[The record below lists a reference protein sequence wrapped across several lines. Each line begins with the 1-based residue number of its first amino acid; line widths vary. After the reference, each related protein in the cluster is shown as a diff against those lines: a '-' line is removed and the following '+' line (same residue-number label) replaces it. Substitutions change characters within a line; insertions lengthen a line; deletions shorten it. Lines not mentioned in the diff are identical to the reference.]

1 MDDDVFSRH
10 DQASDVLVAGGGE
23 AGQTLQQRVLWLQNV
38 FKAGEMPGISLEK
51 LAGNLAY
58 LVSACLPLAGR
69 EAAKELLLRCFRQL
83 PAARQR
89 ADRLGMP
96 GALFPS
102 WKDAESGSDSR
113 HWDICGNASV
123 AQAVFDYVAYT
134 ADFTFLR
141 REGLDL
147 LVGIA
152 QNAKAYL
159 DNHGGDHN
167 DLVATA
173 GWCGRLASQA
183 VGLAGAQRLS
193 ELGLIGGELAVFRG
207 TANRSHERRTYEKE
221 ELPYAH
227 LSLYQHEAPVFVRSI
242 WASINGNYQE
252 AAVLFEQA
260 LCQAL
265 VKEHGIQPDLIGIAG
280 CWLALS
286 QGFAGMRTTA
296 KLSFAPFLPPG
307 WVPYAF
313 RFCYRDRIIHIGVGK
328 RQVTLTLESG
338 PSLGINL
345 YQQPRFLE
353 TRLTILR

>member
-1 MDDDVFSRH
+1 MVNRVLVVQTVFLLLWVVSRGKGAQAYLAYVTPGSLFDPEGLVMLRDAALIKAAVLPAAALVLSVLGCRAFTRRDLPLYAQCVSMDDDVFSRH
-10 DQASDVLVAGGGE
+10 DQVSDDLVVGGGE

-38 FKAGEMPGISLEK
+38 FKTGEMPGISLEK

-69 EAAKELLLRCFRQL
+69 KAAKELLLRCFRQL

-193 ELGLIGGELAVFRG
+193 ELGLIGGG
-207 TANRSHERRTYEKE
+207 TG
-221 ELPYAH
+221 
-227 LSLYQHEAPVFVRSI
+227 SI
-242 WASINGNYQE
+242 PW
-252 AAVLFEQA
+252 
-260 LCQAL
+260 
-265 VKEHGIQPDLIGIAG
+265 
-280 CWLALS
+280 
-286 QGFAGMRTTA
+286 
-296 KLSFAPFLPPG
+296 
-307 WVPYAF
+307 
-313 RFCYRDRIIHIGVGK
+313 YR
-328 RQVTLTLESG
+328 
-338 PSLGINL
+338 
-345 YQQPRFLE
+345 
-353 TRLTILR
+353 